1 MNRMSKRKLQSTEI
15 ETSSS
20 QKIAKQIDYFSEFW
34 DQTIDEI
41 GSSQLSDLKAR
52 TKSSRKT
59 DLPGLGAS
67 SIYKGIQDFT
77 SFSDSSDLS
86 NLGWN
91 DGILQ
96 NMTSLLEETEVD
108 EKNEDQIEAE
118 RQTIL
123 KLTAEYRDLLAISN
137 DQDGYRSIYCAH
149 IIQHLIRNKNL
160 IIGNKRKLEIASVK
174 EGGADEETI
183 ESCRDSGFVRP
194 VVLILCPFKKDAYD
208 IINRIR
214 KIVNGNEEAGEV
226 WNKNRFE
233 EEYSGSTELPTT
245 RADFPEDHK
254 ELLLG
259 NNDDAFR
266 IGIALSKKVL
276 KLYEKFEKADILVC
290 SPLGL
295 RMILNG
301 DDGNEAHLI
310 SSINLTIVDRTD
322 IMIQQNWENV
332 QLIFSHLHSLPSK
345 IDVDISRVRKLYL
358 DGHSKFYSQLLMF
371 SRYSHEI
378 FTSLMLQNSHN
389 HRGLIV
395 SRPKKAGTLNDIE
408 VPLCQELHKFEVKD
422 PNETSDLR
430 FKYFVDK
437 IMPSMIPR
445 TVIVIPSY
453 FDFVRVRNH
462 LKKAEES
469 FVMCHEYASRSK
481 VDRAREMFYHE
492 RKSYLV
498 VTERWYF
505 FNRRQLTGV
514 HRVVFYQLPSHPLF
528 YSEFINMSQADTTQR
543 FLSVLLLC
551 KYDRMRLENTFGTE
565 MAAAVMANKQA
576 VQAIVSQ

>member
-1 MNRMSKRKLQSTEI
+1 MSKRKLKSSETESI
-15 ETSSS
+15 PSE
-20 QKIAKQIDYFSEFW
+20 KISKTIDHFCEFW
-34 DQTIDEI
+34 NQNVDDI
-41 GSSQLSDLKAR
+41 GSAQLADMKAR
-52 TKSSRKT
+52 TKNAQKLE
-59 DLPGLGAS
+59 LPGIGTSA
-67 SIYKGIQDFT
+67 IYKGIQDFDVPT
-77 SFSDSSDLS
+77 DSSEFS

-91 DGILQ
+91 EGILE
-96 NMTSLLEETEVD
+96 NMTSALEETEVD
-108 EKNEDQIEAE
+108 EKNEKQIESE

-160 IIGNKRKLEIASVK
+160 IIGNKRKLELASVQ
-174 EGGADEETI
+174 EGGADEATI

-208 IINRIR
+208 IINRLR
-214 KIVNGNEEAGEV
+214 RIVHGDSGKGEV

-233 EEYSGSTELPTT
+233 EEYSGPTELPTT

-301 DDGNEAHLI
+301 DDGNESHLI
-310 SSINLTIVDRTD
+310 SSINLTVIDRTD
-322 IMIQQNWENV
+322 IMIQQNWENL
-332 QLIFSHLHSLPSK
+332 QLIFTHLHSQPSK

-358 DGHSKFYSQLLMF
+358 DGHSKHFSQTLMF
-371 SRYSHEI
+371 SRFSHEL
-378 FTSLMLQNSHN
+378 FTSLMLQNSQN

-395 SRPKKAGTLNDIE
+395 SKPKRTGTLSDIDI
-408 VPLCQELHKFEVKD
+408 PLCQELHKFEVKD

-437 IMPSMIPR
+437 IMPTLIPR
-445 TVIVIPSY
+445 TLIVIPSY

-462 LKKAEES
+462 FKKAEES
-469 FVMCHEYASRSK
+469 FVMCHEYANRAK
-481 VDRAREMFYHE
+481 VDRAREMFFHE

-505 FNRRQLTGV
+505 FNRRHLTGV

-528 YSEFINMSQADTTQR
+528 YSEFINMSDADTSQR
-543 FLSVLLLC
+543 FLAILLLC
-551 KYDRMRLENTFGTE
+551 KYDRIRLENTFGTE
-565 MAAAVMANKQA
+565 MAAAVMSNKQT

>member
-1 MNRMSKRKLQSTEI
+1 MAKRKLKSSEFEAT
-15 ETSSS
+15 TSE
-20 QKIAKQIDYFSEFW
+20 KIAKKIDHFSDFW
-34 DQTIDEI
+34 NQKVE
-41 GSSQLSDLKAR
+41 GVESAQLEDTRAR
-52 TKSSRKT
+52 TKSSQKVE
-59 DLPGLGAS
+59 LPGIGAS
-67 SIYKGIQDFT
+67 SIYKGVQDFP
-77 SFSDSSDLS
+77 SFTDASDLS
-86 NLGWN
+86 GLGWN
-91 DGILQ
+91 EGLLE

-108 EKNEDQIEAE
+108 EKNEQQVESE

-160 IIGNKRKLEIASVK
+160 IIGNKRKLEIASTK
-174 EGGADEETI
+174 EEGADEETI

-194 VVLILCPFKKDAYD
+194 IVLILCPFKKDAYD
-208 IINRIR
+208 IINRLRRI
-214 KIVNGNEEAGEV
+214 IHGDDGSGEV

-233 EEYSGSTELPTT
+233 EEYSGPTELPPT
-245 RADFPEDHK
+245 RADFPDDHK

-310 SSINLTIVDRTD
+310 SSINITVVDRTD

-332 QLIFSHLHSLPSK
+332 QLIFSHLHSQPSK
-345 IDVDISRVRKLYL
+345 IDTDISRVRKLYL
-358 DGHSKFYSQLLMF
+358 DGHSKHFSQLLMF
-371 SRYSHEI
+371 SRYSHEL
-378 FTSLMLQNSHN
+378 FTSLMLQSSQN
-389 HRGLIV
+389 HRGLVV
-395 SRPKKAGTLNDIE
+395 SNPKKSGTLTDIE
-408 VPLCQELHKFEVKD
+408 IPLCQELHKFEVKD

-437 IMPSMIPR
+437 IIPTLVPR
-445 TVIVIPSY
+445 TLIVIPSY

-469 FVMCHEYASRSK
+469 FVMCHEYANRAK

-514 HRVVFYQLPSHPLF
+514 HRVIFYQLPSHPLF
-528 YSEFINMSQADTTQR
+528 YSEFINMSDADTSQR
-543 FLSVLLLC
+543 FLAILLLC

-565 MAAAVMANKQA
+565 MAAAVMANKQT

>member
-1 MNRMSKRKLQSTEI
+1 MPKRKLKTPESTE
-15 ETSSS
+15 TT
-20 QKIAKQIDYFSEFW
+20 KICKKNDNFSDFW
-34 DQTIDEI
+34 SEKLDEI
-41 GSSQLSDLKAR
+41 GSAHLADTKSR
-52 TKSSRKT
+52 TKSAVKHELTGIGS
-59 DLPGLGAS
+59 S
-67 SIYKGIQDFT
+67 SIYKGTRDLQLPK
-77 SFSDSSDLS
+77 SEDLS
-86 NLGWN
+86 NFGWN
-91 DGILQ
+91 EGVLEHLQ
-96 NMTSLLEETEVD
+96 VLLEEIEVD
-108 EKNEDQIEAE
+108 EKKEEQIEAE
-118 RQTIL
+118 RGAIL
-123 KLTAEYRDLLAISN
+123 KFTAEYRDLLAITG
-137 DQDGYRSIYCAH
+137 DQGGYRSIYCAH

-160 IIGNKRKLEIASVK
+160 IIGNKRKLEIASTQ

-194 VVLILCPFKKDAYD
+194 VVLVLCAFKKDAYD
-208 IINRIR
+208 IINRLRRILHGDDEG
-214 KIVNGNEEAGEV
+214 KSEV

-233 EEYSGSTELPTT
+233 EEYSGPTELPTT
-245 RADFPEDHK
+245 RADFPDDHK

-266 IGIALSKKVL
+266 IGLAISKKVL

-310 SSINLTIVDRTD
+310 SSINMTIVDRTD
-322 IMIQQNWENV
+322 IMLQQNWENL
-332 QLIFSHLHSLPSK
+332 QLIFSHLHSQPSK

-358 DGHSKFYSQLLMF
+358 DGQSRHFSQLLMF
-371 SRYSHEI
+371 SRYSHEL
-378 FTSLMLQNSHN
+378 FTSLMLQNSQN
-389 HRGLIV
+389 HRGLVIAK
-395 SRPKKAGTLNDIE
+395 PKQSGTLSNIE
-408 VPLCQELHKFEVKD
+408 IPLCQELHKFEVKD

-437 IMPSMIPR
+437 IMPSLIPR
-445 TVIVIPSY
+445 TLIVIPSY

-469 FVMCHEYASRSK
+469 FVMCHEYATRAK
-481 VDRAREMFYHE
+481 VDRAREMFFHE

-505 FNRRQLTGV
+505 FNRRHLTGV

-528 YSEFINMSQADTTQR
+528 YSEFINMSDAETSQR
-543 FLSVLLLC
+543 FLAVLLLC
-551 KYDRMRLENTFGTE
+551 KYDRIRLENTFGTE
-565 MAAAVMANKQA
+565 MAAAVMSNKQA

>member
-1 MNRMSKRKLQSTEI
+1 MSKRKLN
-15 ETSSS
+15 SSES
-20 QKIAKQIDYFSEFW
+20 ESSAKVSKNVDNFTEFW
-34 DQTIDEI
+34 NQNVDSL
-41 GSSQLSDLKAR
+41 GSAHLADMKAR
-52 TKSSRKT
+52 TKSAQKIE
-59 DLPGLGAS
+59 LPGIGAT
-67 SIYKGIQDFT
+67 SIYKGIQDFEVQT
-77 SFSDSSDLS
+77 DSLDMST
-86 NLGWN
+86 LGWN
-91 DGILQ
+91 EGIVE
-96 NMTSLLEETEVD
+96 NMTTMLEETEVE
-108 EKNEDQIEAE
+108 EKEEKKMEDE

-123 KLTAEYRDLLAISN
+123 KLTAEYRDLLTISK
-137 DQDGYRSIYCAH
+137 DQAGYRSIYCAH

-160 IIGNKRKLEIASVK
+160 IIGNKRKLEVASVK

-208 IINRIR
+208 IINRLR
-214 KIVNGNEEAGEV
+214 KIIHGDDGKGDV

-233 EEYSGSTELPTT
+233 EEYSGPTELPTT
-245 RADFPEDHK
+245 RADFPDDHK

-276 KLYEKFEKADILVC
+276 KLYENFEKADILVC

-301 DDGNEAHLI
+301 DDGNESHLI

-332 QLIFSHLHSLPSK
+332 QLIFSHLHSQPSK

-358 DGHSKFYSQLLMF
+358 DGHSKHFSQLLMF
-371 SRYSHEI
+371 SRYSHEL
-378 FTSLMLQNSHN
+378 FTSLMLQNSQN
-389 HRGLIV
+389 HRGLV
-395 SRPKKAGTLNDIE
+395 VAKPKQAGTLNDIE
-408 VPLCQELHKFEVKD
+408 IPLCQELHKFEVKD

-437 IMPSMIPR
+437 IMPTMIPR

-469 FVMCHEYASRSK
+469 FVMCHEYASRAK
-481 VDRAREMFYHE
+481 LDRAREMFYHE

-514 HRVVFYQLPSHPLF
+514 HRLIFYQLPSHPLF
-528 YSEFINMSQADTTQR
+528 YSEFINMSDADTSQR
-543 FLSVLLLC
+543 FLAVLLLC
-551 KYDRMRLENTFGTE
+551 KYDRIRLENTFGTE
-565 MAAAVMANKQA
+565 MAAAVMANKQT